1 MDKNTFLRFVP
12 FLGKGHQVPVVPVVR
27 LVGPIGVNFGFQRSI
42 SFAGVV
48 ASIEQAFKVKGAKA
62 VALVINS
69 PGGSPVQST
78 LIYKRIRA
86 LSEENGVPVF
96 AFAEDAAASG
106 GYLLALAGDEIYAD
120 ASSVVG
126 SIGVISAGF
135 GFTELIAKIGVER
148 RVYSA
153 GERKSTLDAFMPEDP
168 EDVARLKVLQQDIHE
183 VFKNLVRERR
193 GDLLTEADDK
203 LFSGEFW
210 TGIQAE
216 KLGLIDGLGD
226 VRSIMRSRFGEKVK
240 LKVIGGGGSWLR
252 RRSGFGDNLS
262 GQFGFGFPKEWSS
275 DLLATLEARSLWSRL
290 GL

>member
-1 MDKNTFLRFVP
+1 MDKDSFLRFVP
-12 FLGKGHQVPVVPVVR
+12 FLRKGREAPIVPVVR

-48 ASIEQAFKVKGAKA
+48 GAIEQAFKIKGAKA

-96 AFAEDAAASG
+96 AFGEDAVASG
-106 GYLLALAGDEIYAD
+106 GYLLALAGDEIYTD

-135 GFTELIAKIGVER
+135 GFTELIEKIGVER

-153 GERKSTLDAFMPEDP
+153 GEKKSTLDAFLPEDP
-168 EDVARLKVLQQDIHE
+168 EDVARLKILQQDIHG
-183 VFKNLVRERR
+183 VFKDLVRERR
-193 GDLLTEADDK
+193 GDLLTDSDDK

-210 TGIQAE
+210 TGAQAE

-226 VRSIMRSRFGEKVK
+226 VRSIMRSRFGDKVK

-252 RRSGFGDNLS
+252 RRSGLGDNFLPRP
-262 GQFGFGFPKEWSS
+262 GFGLPANLSA
-275 DLLATLEARSLWSRL
+275 DLLAAIEARSLWSRF

>member
-1 MDKNTFLRFVP
+1 MDKDTFLRFVP
-12 FLGKGHQVPVVPVVR
+12 FFGKSSQSPVVPVVR

-42 SFAGVV
+42 SFASVV
-48 ASIEQAFKVKGAKA
+48 TSIEQAFKVKGAKA

-135 GFTELIAKIGVER
+135 GFTELIEKIGVER

-153 GERKSTLDAFMPEDP
+153 GDKKSTLDAFMPEDP
-168 EDVARLKVLQQDIHE
+168 EDVARLKVLQQDIHS
-183 VFKNLVRERR
+183 VFKELVRERR
-193 GDLLTEADDK
+193 GDLLTESEDK

-226 VRSIMRSRFGEKVK
+226 VRSVMRSRFGEKVK
-240 LKVIGGGGSWLR
+240 LKVVGGGGSWLR
-252 RRSGFGDNLS
+252 RRSGLGDNVLD
-262 GQFGFGFPKEWSS
+262 QVGFGLPRNWSS
-275 DLLATLEARSLWSRL
+275 DLLATLEARSLWSRF